1 MARLTDTSIKDTL
14 TMNLPSVYKDN
25 ERRKFVFDA
34 RCVNADSTI
43 YAAFGKNNLRLFT
56 LGVFFDREN
65 MSDELSEIVNTATRK
80 DVNMGMFVSYDMRIF
95 GRYPQYDEKRL
106 AVWKYRRIL
115 NNKLHKYA
123 EWHGINM
130 DGMDVTH
137 IYICLTEPKITD
149 YIK

>member
-14 TMNLPSVYKDN
+14 AMNLPSVYKDN
-25 ERRKFVFDA
+25 ERRKFVFDE

-43 YAAFGKNNLRLFT
+43 YVSFGKDDLRLFT

-80 DVNMGMFVSYDMRIF
+80 DVNMGTFISYDTLIF
-95 GRYPQYDEKRL
+95 GCYPQCDIKRL
-106 AVWKYRRIL
+106 PVWKYKRIL

-123 EWHGINM
+123 EWHGVNM
-130 DGMDVTH
+130 DGMDVGR
-137 IYICLTEPKITD
+137 IYICRTEPKITD
-149 YIK
+149 YIQ